1 MITWT
6 LISLP
11 VKRTLGFALILGGL
25 TIKLAPEPHLGA
37 PQDEN
42 SSPVTVLEPSPF
54 FDSFPTLA
62 LETQAFAAP
71 PVGAPTQPGTPPPG
85 VTPAEESS
93 PVEFESQGIFSR
105 ALQGGIIVFSCLM
118 VLIILSVLSWA
129 IAIAKWVYLGRLGKT
144 SEGFI
149 KSFWDS
155 RSLNDLNTRL
165 GEYPYSPVREVFRIG
180 YGELVRSSQIREQ
193 AQSTQIAVNAA
204 LENLQRA
211 LQKGKLTERRK
222 LEKFLSLL
230 SITASV
236 SPFIGLFGTVWG
248 IMNAFEGIARSGSA
262 SLAAVAP
269 GISEALIATAF
280 GLAAAIPA
288 VVGYNIFVG
297 KIRQL
302 MSQID
307 GFGADFLNIVQRY
320 LVTDRPK
327 NPSGPGVSPQG
338 GGHSGL

>member
-1 MITWT
+1 MITWSFFP
-6 LISLP
+6 LSLR
-11 VKRTLGFALILGGL
+11 RTL
-25 TIKLAPEPHLGA
+25 KLAAILPGLLVASPNLPRLGDRTDRAPLSLVQVEKTGPWGTSSMAFGA
-37 PQDEN
+37 PPPAG
-42 SSPVTVLEPSPF
+42 SVTPSVP
-54 FDSFPTLA
+54 PP
-62 LETQAFAAP
+62 AA
-71 PVGAPTQPGTPPPG
+71 GTP
-85 VTPAEESS
+85 EETSA
-93 PVEFESQGIFSR
+93 VEFESQGIFSR
-105 ALQGGIIVFSCLM
+105 ALQGGIIVFSCL
-118 VLIILSVLSWA
+118 LILIALSVLSWA
-129 IAIAKWVYLGRLGKT
+129 IAVAKWVYLGRLGKT

-165 GEYPYSPVREVFRIG
+165 GEYPYSPVREVFRVG

-193 AQSTQIAVNAA
+193 AQSSQMAVHAA

-211 LQKGKLTERRK
+211 LQKGKLMERRK

-327 NPSGPGVSPQG
+327 NPSGPGVTPQS
-338 GGHSGL
+338 GGHSSL

>member
-1 MITWT
+1 MISRDLHHTRRPFAHHFALFLCAT
-6 LISLP
+6 IISLP
-11 VKRTLGFALILGGL
+11 TFSTHTGQNNKGGGITSIPVQRNHTAGHYYLTLEA
-25 TIKLAPEPHLGA
+25 KAYAVPPPVAPPA
-37 PQDEN
+37 PQ
-42 SSPVTVLEPSPF
+42 
-54 FDSFPTLA
+54 
-62 LETQAFAAP
+62 AP
-71 PVGAPTQPGTPPPG
+71 ADATTEVD
-85 VTPAEESS
+85 
-93 PVEFESQGIFSR
+93 FESHGIFTR
-105 ALQGGIIVFSCLM
+105 ALQGGVIVFSCLILLI
-118 VLIILSVLSWA
+118 VLSILSWA
-129 IAIAKWVYLGRLGKT
+129 IAVAKWVYLGRLRK
-144 SEGFI
+144 SSDGFI
-149 KSFWDS
+149 RSFWDS
-155 RSLNDLNTRL
+155 RSLNDLNSRL
-165 GEYPYSPVREVFRIG
+165 GEYPYSPVREVFRTG
-180 YGELVRSSQIREQ
+180 YGELVRSSQIRDQ
-193 AQSTQIAVNAA
+193 AQSSELHVHAA
-204 LENLQRA
+204 LENLNRA
-211 LQKGKLTERRK
+211 LQKGKLMERRK

-327 NPSGPGVSPQG
+327 SPSGPGVTPQG
-338 GGHSGL
+338 GHSNL